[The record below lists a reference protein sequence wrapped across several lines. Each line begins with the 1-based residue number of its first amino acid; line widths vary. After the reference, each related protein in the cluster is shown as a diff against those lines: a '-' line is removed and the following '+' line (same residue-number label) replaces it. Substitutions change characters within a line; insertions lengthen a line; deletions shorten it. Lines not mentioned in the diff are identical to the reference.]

1 MPEGTT
7 GTIRAT
13 ADTERFRLRSFIEG
27 LGPDELETI
36 DEPVE
41 LADLTARLDS
51 NSKAVL
57 FRQAGPEKAE
67 IVGNL
72 TASRSRLALAF
83 GVSEADLLQEILRR
97 LGTQQET
104 VEIAS
109 ADAPVHEIIRTG
121 DEADFTDLPVP
132 FQHGRDGGPY
142 LSSTMDFTFN
152 ADAGLTNVGCRRMM
166 IRGRREAGVDLN
178 APSDCKAIYEAAVQR
193 GETLPISFALGSH
206 PIDHVA
212 ATMRLPVDET
222 GLIANL
228 RGATLPLVKCV
239 TNDLMVPADAE
250 IVIEGYLDSR
260 GHVEDEG
267 PFGEFAGYYGIM
279 KKNPVFHLTAI
290 TMRKDALFQTSTI
303 SGPRIDRT
311 DTAVLNT
318 IKSEVVVW
326 RALQTAIREPVAVNA
341 TAAGAG
347 MFNLRLS
354 MRPRV
359 PGEARNAIAAAMG
372 CLANVKNV
380 FVVDDDVDIFD
391 DAQMDW
397 ALATRFQPDRDLVV
411 QGGMRT
417 LPLDPSL
424 YGARVGAKAGFDLTV
439 AADRRQ
445 SIEFTVPAP
454 PTLEGE
460 RFDSVLAALKD
471 GPKSFEALMA
481 AVGTRDGREVVLALE
496 DLRKDDRLTRLKE
509 GEYALRDPGSA

>member
-1 MPEGTT
+1 MPEGAPGLTHPKI
-7 GTIRAT
+7 G
-13 ADTERFRLRSFIEG
+13 TERFRLRSFVAA
-27 LGPDELETI
+27 LGPDELEI
-36 DEPVE
+36 VDRPVA
-41 LADLTARLDS
+41 LADLTACLDS
-51 NSKAVL
+51 NPKAVL
-57 FRQAGPEKAE
+57 FTQAGPEKTE

-83 GVSEADLLQEILRR
+83 GVPEADLLQEVLRR
-97 LGTQQET
+97 LETPQEV
-104 VEIAS
+104 VEISS
-109 ADAPVHEIIRTG
+109 ADAPVHQIVRTG
-121 DEADFTDLPVP
+121 NDADFTSLPVP

-142 LSSTMDFTFN
+142 LSSTLDFTFN

-178 APSDCKAIYEAAVQR
+178 APSDCKAIYEAAVRR

-228 RGATLPLVKCV
+228 RGTTLPLVKCV
-239 TNDLMVPADAE
+239 TNDLRVPADAE
-250 IVIEGYLDSR
+250 IVIEGYLDAR

-290 TMRKDALFQTSTI
+290 TLRRDALFQTSTI

-318 IKSEVVVW
+318 IKSEAVVW
-326 RALQTAIREPVAVNA
+326 QALRTAIREPVAVNA

-347 MFNLRLS
+347 MFNMRIS

-380 FVVDDDVDIFD
+380 FVVDDDIDIFD
-391 DAQMDW
+391 DAQMEW
-397 ALATRFQPDRDLVV
+397 AMATRFQPDRDLVV

-424 YGARVGAKAGFDLTV
+424 YGARVGSKAGFDLTV
-439 AADRRQ
+439 AADRKQ
-445 SIEFTVPAP
+445 AIEFTVPSP
-454 PTLEGE
+454 PTVEGA
-460 RFDSVLAALKD
+460 RFDSVRSALED

-481 AVGTRDGREVVLALE
+481 ALGTRDGREVVLALE
-496 DLRKDDRLTRLKE
+496 ELRDKGALTRLKE
-509 GEYALRDPGSA
+509 GEYALKPPGDA